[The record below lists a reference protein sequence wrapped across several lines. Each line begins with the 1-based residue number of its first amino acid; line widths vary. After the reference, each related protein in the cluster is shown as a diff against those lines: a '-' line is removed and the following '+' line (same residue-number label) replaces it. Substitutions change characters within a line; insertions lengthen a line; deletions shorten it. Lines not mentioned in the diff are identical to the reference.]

1 MVVRMADGQRGAE
14 LSVSEGARAANLS
27 HARVGA
33 LVRSGR
39 VASRKIGNQHVI
51 IDPNALLAM
60 PRRAGRPMS
69 PRMAWA
75 LLLLADDE
83 RPEWVSPGDVY
94 RLRKHLDRLAS
105 DPEPETL
112 LQALVRN
119 RAARHS
125 YRAQQADALLRDD
138 ELVLSGVSDA
148 RAGMSA
154 GSDVEAY
161 VHEDDLHEVVRR
173 HLLVEASD
181 ARANVWL
188 HSSPLVPASPSRLQV
203 AADLAEHG
211 GPRERARARDI
222 IRTAVGRRR

>member
-1 MVVRMADGQRGAE
+1 M
-14 LSVSEGARAANLS
+14 SVSEAARAAKLS

-39 VASRKIGNQHVI
+39 VPSRKVGNQHVI
-51 IDPNALLAM
+51 LDPNALLAM
-60 PRRAGRPMS
+60 PRRAGRPMA
-69 PRMAWA
+69 PRMAWG
-75 LLLLADDE
+75 LLLLADDQ
-83 RPEWVSPGDVY
+83 RPEWVSPGDLY
-94 RLRKHLDRLAS
+94 RLKKHLARLAS
-105 DPEPETL
+105 DPEPESL

-125 YRAQQADALLRDD
+125 YRAPQPDALLRDD

-161 VHEDDLHEVVRR
+161 VHEDDVRKVVRR

-181 ARANVWL
+181 AHANVWL

-211 GPRERARARDI
+211 GPRERTRARDL
-222 IRTAVGRRR
+222 IRTVVRGRP